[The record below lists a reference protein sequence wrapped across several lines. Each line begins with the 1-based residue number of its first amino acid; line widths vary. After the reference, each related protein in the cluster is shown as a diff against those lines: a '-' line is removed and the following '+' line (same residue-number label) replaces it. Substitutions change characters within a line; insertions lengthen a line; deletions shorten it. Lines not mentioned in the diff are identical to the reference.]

1 MPTLFDPVALGAI
14 SLANRIVMAPMTRS
28 RAGEGDVPNA
38 LMTEYYR
45 QRASAG
51 LIVTEGTQPSA
62 TGKGYCRTPGLHNAA
77 QAAGWRAVTD
87 AVHDAGG
94 RIVVQLMHCGRVG
107 SRLNKHPDAET
118 VAPSAVQ
125 ARGKIFADG
134 AGQVEMDAPR
144 ALETQEIA
152 GIVEEYAQSAR
163 LALAAGFDGVE
174 LHCASGYLPMQFL
187 STGTNRRTDRYGGSV
202 ANRIRF
208 TIEVLEALSGA
219 IGADRVGFRICPGN
233 PFNDI
238 HDDDPAETYAALL
251 QAAAPLGL
259 AYLHLIRLN
268 LPQVDGVAVA
278 AANWRGKL
286 ILNESIDFTEAQQI
300 VGDGRADA
308 ISFGRAYIGNP
319 DLVRR
324 FREGAPL
331 APFELKG
338 LYAAGPEG
346 YTDYPALAES

>member
-1 MPTLFDPVALGAI
+1 MTTLFDPVDLGAI

-77 QAAGWRAVTD
+77 QVAGWRAVTD
-87 AVHDAGG
+87 AVHGAGG
-94 RIVVQLMHCGRVG
+94 RIVVQLMHCGRIG
-107 SRLNKHPDAET
+107 SRLNKHPDAEMI
-118 VAPSAVQ
+118 APSAVQ

-144 ALETQEIA
+144 ALETHEIA
-152 GIVEEYAQSAR
+152 GIVAEYAESAR
-163 LALAAGFDGVE
+163 LAREAGFDGVE

-187 STGTNRRTDRYGGSV
+187 STGTNQRTDRYGGSV
-202 ANRIRF
+202 TNRIRF
-208 TIEVLEALSGA
+208 TVELLEALSGA

-238 HDDDPAETYAALL
+238 QDDDPAETYAALL

-268 LPQVDGVAVA
+268 VPQVDGVAVA
-278 AANWRGKL
+278 ATHWSGRL
-286 ILNESIDFTEAQQI
+286 ILNESIDFAEGQKI
-300 VGDGRADA
+300 IGEGGADA
-308 ISFGRAYIGNP
+308 ISFGRPYIGNP

-331 APFELKG
+331 APFELKA
-338 LYAAGPEG
+338 LYAPGPEG
-346 YTDYPALAES
+346 YTDYPALAEG